1 MFGYVT
7 PCKMELKIKD
17 YEKVKAYYCGLCRA
31 IKYNYG
37 NFPRLA
43 LNYDMTFLAIF
54 LDSFNEYEPK
64 YIKNSCIL
72 HPIKKR
78 IFIIENTSLDYAA
91 FLNTALSY
99 YKLVDNIKDDNSL
112 KSKALSLPMK
122 KYLRKVPSELK
133 GTEILIKKKLDE
145 LYTLEENNNLDN
157 LDALS
162 HSFGELIGEIILS
175 FWKDKNDKNRIYN
188 LGYNLGKWIYIID
201 AFDDLEKDMKDN
213 KFNAINSVLNKT
225 NIPYNEFVGSVKGR
239 IEFILT
245 SYARECAEDLAHL
258 TIRKNEEILFN
269 IFNYGLLEKIDSVF
283 SKKEENR

>member
-54 LDSFNEYEPK
+54 LDSFNEYEPR
-64 YIKNSCIL
+64 YIKSSCIL

-78 IFIIENTSLDYAA
+78 IFIIENTSLDYTA

-99 YKLVDNIKDDNSL
+99 YKLIDNIRDDNSL

-122 KYLRKVPSELK
+122 KYLRKIPSELK
-133 GTEILIKKKLDE
+133 GTETLIKKKLDE
-145 LYTLEENNNLDN
+145 LYKLEGNNSLDN
-157 LDALS
+157 LDSLS
-162 HSFGELIGEIILS
+162 HSFGELTGEIILS
-175 FWKDKNDKNRIYN
+175 FWKDKGDKNRIYN

-283 SKKEENR
+283 SKKGDK